1 MRRPCSA
8 AFFLPAPCNTSLKSK
23 TPFPA
28 PLLTLQKNFLSGP
41 TAQKYASCLLILCD
55 ISGSRKKTDQKQRFF
70 IVFKQR
76 Q

>member
-8 AFFLPAPCNTSLKSK
+8 AFFLLAPCNTSLKSK
-23 TPFPA
+23 TPFRSS
-28 PLLTLQKNFLSGP
+28 LCEKKFLSGP
-41 TAQKYASCLLILCD
+41 TAQKYASCLLILCR